1 MSVLDAFLTSAA
13 DHGERVAIVDGAGKS
28 ISYGALAA
36 RAETLAGRFR
46 RKGIRRGDR
55 VLLAMPLGID
65 LYGSLAALWWLG
77 ATIVFPEPALGLKGL
92 RHAARTTRPRA
103 FLASGPYRLLRYC
116 VPEIW
121 NIELA
126 LSPGAGG
133 AGTEV
138 EKPVPLSG
146 DDPALISFTSGSTG
160 QPKAIVR
167 SHGFLLAQNAA
178 VSPLL
183 RSESG
188 TERDLVAFPVF
199 VLVNLGLG
207 LTSVLPNWNLKRP
220 DKAAASEI
228 RAHIAKQAVTRLLIP
243 PVLCEALCEVE
254 DLSGVHSIF
263 TGGGPL
269 YPDIAR
275 RLRDR
280 FPDVSLTIVYG
291 STEAEPI
298 AHVSTTEMQDEDWQ
312 AMQTGGGLLAGE
324 PVPVVQVRLVGD
336 EIVVN
341 GDHVNKGYLDPDQDV
356 TTKLALDGE
365 VWHRT
370 GDAGRFDDEGR
381 LWLLG
386 RCQDSFDGH
395 YPFSIEIAARI
406 WPGVRRAAL
415 CRVKDEAVIAIEGD
429 QRHIDAW
436 REHASSL
443 GIDTVRR
450 IEAMPLDKRH
460 RSKIDMIALTQML
473 S

>member
-1 MSVLDAFLTSAA
+1 MSVLDAFLKSAA
-13 DHGERVAIVDGAGKS
+13 DHEDRLAIIDGGGKS
-28 ISYGALAA
+28 ITYGALAA
-36 RAETLAGRFR
+36 RAETLANRFHS
-46 RKGIRRGDR
+46 KGVRRGDR

-126 LSPGAGG
+126 LSPGADG
-133 AGTEV
+133 AGNEAARPAT
-138 EKPVPLSG
+138 LSG

-160 QPKAIVR
+160 EPKAIVR

-188 TERDLVAFPVF
+188 AERDLVAFPVF

-220 DKAAASEI
+220 DKALASEI
-228 RAHIAKQAVTRLLIP
+228 RTHIANQAVTRLLIP
-243 PVLCEALCEVE
+243 PVLCEALCKEA

-275 RLRDR
+275 RLQDQ
-280 FPDVSLTIVYG
+280 FPHVSLTIVYG

-298 AHVSTTEMQDEDWQ
+298 AHVSAAEMQDEDWQ
-312 AMQTGGGLLAGE
+312 VMQTGGGLLAGE
-324 PVPVVQVRLVGD
+324 PVPEVQVRLVAD

-341 GDHVNKGYLDPDQDV
+341 GDHVNKGYLNPDHDV
-356 TTKLALDGE
+356 TTKLALDGDI
-365 VWHRT
+365 WHRT
-370 GDAGRFDDEGR
+370 GDAGRFDEKGR

-395 YPFSIEIAARI
+395 YPFSIEIAART

-415 CRVKDEAVIAIEGD
+415 CRVKDQALIAIEGD
-429 QRHIDAW
+429 QSHIDVW
-436 REHASSL
+436 REQAASL

-460 RSKIDMIALTQML
+460 RSKIDMIALTRMVN
-473 S
+473 